1 MKIKI
6 KKPTNKVLVELLIG
20 KLSLCF
26 TKHLPTLFEYWP
38 WYKNWIYFNKEK
50 DKFNKGHR
58 WSGRFFYFC
67 CYYGEN
73 VLNWY

>member
-6 KKPTNKVLVELLIG
+6 CKPTNKILFELLIG

-26 TKHLPTLFEYWP
+26 TKHLPILFEYWP
-38 WYKNWIYFNKEK
+38 WYKNWICFNKEK
-50 DKFNKGHR
+50 DKSDKGHR
-58 WSGRFFYFC
+58 WSGRFFHFC
-67 CYYGEN
+67 YYYGEN